1 MADFDPDAYLKSTEE
16 ASASFDPNAYLGL
29 DQQQQQEKSPFTL
42 DELGRQLG
50 LTARAGVKG
59 LSYLPNTVADALAG
73 AANLGL
79 QATGSKARVP
89 YLSQVQEQGL
99 KDSYFP
105 QPKPGLE
112 EKVQTAASSVASLM
126 TPGLKLPGAPS
137 SEATAGEIFKRG
149 MSDAVAAA
157 AGAVVGEETS
167 KKAYEITGS
176 PWAALAAGLATGAVT
191 GSLSG
196 KLTETGLG
204 GAEAKFKQLAGTA
217 PKKYTIED
225 IRSRASQGY
234 EAMKDANIA
243 VRSQAVKDQL
253 IPAITKELADNNF
266 SPEIVASHDVLRQN
280 LANLDKILSD
290 PYVNFDK
297 IEKIRRS
304 FSSLAAG
311 KDEQAFLAKTVV
323 GNIDSFFGSL
333 SGKDILSLSGEKTA
347 DALKTFGQA
356 RTDWRNQARA
366 QVIQDALDNAQA
378 KIEGGKGN
386 TSDIVRNNLIGI
398 TSNKKK
404 MELFSTRE
412 QNVIKAAVNAND
424 LEQLLSL
431 LAKFN
436 PQRSNL
442 QAAILAGSA
451 AGVYQNPSNMTA
463 WAGLGTSALGSLAER
478 GLTAERMQTANDLI
492 SQIASGNL
500 RTPRKGYLESGLFGA
515 AQGQ

>member
-1 MADFDPDAYLKSTEE
+1 MADFDPDAYLKASGE
-16 ASASFDPNAYLGL
+16 APASFDPNAYLGITE
-29 DQQQQQEKSPFTL
+29 QPQEQSPYSI

-59 LSYLPNTVADALAG
+59 LSFLPNTVADALAG

-79 QATGSKARVP
+79 EAVGSEARVP
-89 YLSQVQEQGL
+89 YLSKVQEQGL
-99 KDSYFP
+99 KDSFFP

-126 TPGLKLPGAPS
+126 TPGLKLPGAATQES
-137 SEATAGEIFKRG
+137 TAGEIFKRG
-149 MSDAVAAA
+149 VSDAVAAA
-157 AGAVVGEETS
+157 SGSVVGEEAS

-176 PWAALAAGLATGAVT
+176 PWAALAAGLATGAVA

-196 KLTETGLG
+196 KLTEVSLG
-204 GAEAKFKQLAGTA
+204 GAESKFKQLTGTE

-225 IRSRASQGY
+225 IRKRASEGY
-234 EAMKDANIA
+234 EAMKDANVV
-243 VRSQAVKDQL
+243 VRSQAVKDNL
-253 IPAITKELADNNF
+253 LPAITKELADNNF

-280 LANLDKILSD
+280 LANLDKVLSE

-297 IEKIRRS
+297 LEKIRRS

-323 GNIDSFFGSL
+323 GNIDSFFGNL

-347 DALKTFGQA
+347 DALKAFGQA

-386 TSDIVRNNLIGI
+386 TSDIIRNNLIGI

-431 LAKFN
+431 MAKFN

-442 QAAILAGSA
+442 QAAIAAGSA
-451 AGVYQNPSNMTA
+451 AGVYANPSSVPA
-463 WAGLGTSALGSLAER
+463 WTGLGASALGNLAER
-478 GLTAERMQTANDLI
+478 GLTAERVRTANDLI

-500 RTPRKGYLESGLFGA
+500 RTPRKGYLETGLFGA
-515 AQGQ
+515 SQGQ